1 MNKLIRLLWVQ
12 MMIKECIQ
20 LIQQKYMDM
29 KWDLVS
35 EKEDVKCNNLK
46 KQHKNDE
53 LRRCYKK
60 SIHTEY

>member
-1 MNKLIRLLWVQ
+1 

-53 LRRCYKK
+53 LRQCYKK

>member
-12 MMIKECIQ
+12 MMIKECTQ

-53 LRRCYKK
+53 LRQCYKK

>member
-12 MMIKECIQ
+12 IMIKECIQ

-53 LRRCYKK
+53 LRQCYKK
-60 SIHTEY
+60 SIRTEY

>member
-53 LRRCYKK
+53 LRQCYKK